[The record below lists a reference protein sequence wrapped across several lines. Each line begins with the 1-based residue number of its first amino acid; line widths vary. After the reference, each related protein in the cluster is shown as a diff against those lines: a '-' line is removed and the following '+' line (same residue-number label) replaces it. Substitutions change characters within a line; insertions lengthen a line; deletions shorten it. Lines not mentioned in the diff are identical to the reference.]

1 MKIVGIIPSRY
12 GSSRF
17 PGKALAL
24 IKGKPMI
31 EHVFMRASE
40 CERLTDIWIATD
52 DRSIKSCVEEFGG
65 KVIITKKEHPTGTD
79 RISEA
84 ARYLKLSP
92 SDIVVNIQGDQPL
105 FKGKVLNLLID
116 SMLNNPS
123 IQMSTL
129 IYRIRDQRE
138 IDDRN
143 CVKVVMDLNGFAIF
157 FSRSPIPFYRDREID
172 RIYYKH
178 LGFYAYRMDFLKR
191 YPTLPRGRLEVA
203 ESLEQLRAI
212 ENGIKIKVVESPS
225 DSYEVDTPQDIEK
238 IERLLS

>member
-105 FKGKVLNLLID
+105 FKGKILNLLID
-116 SMLNNPS
+116 SMLNDPS

>member
-1 MKIVGIIPSRY
+1 
-12 GSSRF
+12 
-17 PGKALAL
+17 
-24 IKGKPMI
+24 
-31 EHVFMRASE
+31 SE

-65 KVIITKKEHPTGTD
+65 KVLITKKEHPTGTD
-79 RISEA
+79 RVAEA

>member
-116 SMLNNPS
+116 SMLNDPS

>member
-105 FKGKVLNLLID
+105 FKGKILNLLID

>member
-17 PGKALAL
+17 PGKPLAL
-24 IKGKPMI
+24 IKGKSMI
-31 EHVFMRASE
+31 EHVFLRASE

-52 DRSIKSCVEEFGG
+52 DQRIKSRVEEFGG
-65 KVIITKKEHPTGTD
+65 KVIITKREHPTGTD
-79 RISEA
+79 RVAEA
-84 ARYLKLSP
+84 ARYLKLSS

-105 FKGKVLNLLID
+105 FKGNVLNLLID
-116 SMLNNPS
+116 SMLNDPS

-129 IYRIRDQRE
+129 IYRIRDKRE

-157 FSRSPIPFYRDREID
+157 FSRSPIPFYRDSEIE

-178 LGFYAYRMDFLKR
+178 LGFYAYRMNFLQR
-191 YPTLPRGRLEVA
+191 YTTLPRGRLEIA

-212 ENGIKIKVVESPS
+212 ENGIKIKVVESPF